1 MITQFYLSIYVLL
14 NLQSTCPLSIN
25 LYLNIFQPINLSFK
39 YTETFLFMDMFIRRA
54 EAATETGARNCAA
67 VMTDVD
73 AMIPPPTISQQNTI
87 NEHKM

>member
-1 MITQFYLSIYVLL
+1 
-14 NLQSTCPLSIN
+14 
-25 LYLNIFQPINLSFK
+25 
-39 YTETFLFMDMFIRRA
+39 MDMFIRRA